1 MLFIGD
7 KNHGLGLNLIKRIH
21 NDLAGFDNYLTKVDS
36 INFTFTNI
44 SSKSGN
50 FSWLSLYLKSSS
62 YLWKNIGF
70 SWVFQREN
78 HSDYLQVHY
87 CHYSLNRDNFEN
99 WWEENYLKTWNFV
112 YLKEINRKQQRF
124 SILLCKMCQKV
135 KGSKENWAWEIF
147 EKC

>member
-50 FSWLSLYLKSSS
+50 FSWPFSLFKKFQLLMEKYWIFLSFSKRKSLRLSTSSLLPLQFKSWQFRKLMRRKLLKDLKFCLSQGNKSKTATIF
-62 YLWKNIGF
+62 YTA
-70 SWVFQREN
+70 
-78 HSDYLQVHY
+78 LQNV
-87 CHYSLNRDNFEN
+87 
-99 WWEENYLKTWNFV
+99 
-112 YLKEINRKQQRF
+112 
-124 SILLCKMCQKV
+124 
-135 KGSKENWAWEIF
+135 SKS
-147 EKC
+147 KR